1 MPIDPKTLVNEEL
14 LAYIGAVKTTVK
26 LGEPNPTVL
35 YLLMDTVLLGLGFAK
50 YADDDSWHLLM
61 RGQMASDKRGGRS
74 WRSPWIHLDIYDP
87 LAWCDLQ
94 DICRRWELE
103 MPGEDTDA

>member
-26 LGEPNPTVL
+26 LGEPQPTVM
-35 YLLMDTVLLGLGFAK
+35 YLLMDTIMLGLGFVQ
-50 YADDDSWHLLM
+50 YADGEAWHLLM
-61 RGQMASDKRGGRS
+61 RGQMASNKRGGNS
-74 WRSPWIHLDIYDP
+74 WRSPWIHLSFYEP
-87 LAWCDLQ
+87 LDWSDLQ

-103 MPGEDTDA
+103 MPEEKASA